1 MAPSAGSPLNNLL
14 NLILDGLFVAEK
26 RRLEESVDRL
36 NRNHNEI
43 RGSVDDGFLLSGT
56 YYRPRGNPGPA
67 PAKKAPLDNRIL
79 SEGMAFL
86 KDAAKVDLE
95 RQLIKQSLSH
105 LLIPC
110 RSEQDIRDAL
120 PDCLS
125 ALMPRS
131 IQALPRTN
139 EEAWTIRNDERALRQ
154 YRKALPRIEFYSA
167 ARLIY

>member
-1 MAPSAGSPLNNLL
+1 
-14 NLILDGLFVAEK
+14 V
-26 RRLEESVDRL
+26 
-36 NRNHNEI
+36 
-43 RGSVDDGFLLSGT
+43 
-56 YYRPRGNPGPA
+56 
-67 PAKKAPLDNRIL
+67 
-79 SEGMAFL
+79 
-86 KDAAKVDLE
+86 AKVDLE
-95 RQLIKQSLSH
+95 KQLIKQSLSH